1 MVALLLILNQ
11 CKLLLLLEVG
21 VKVEKPLVKVQ
32 NSCDGCHR
40 EWDEIK
46 VLCRAGH
53 HSSMRPDGVM

>member
-1 MVALLLILNQ
+1 
-11 CKLLLLLEVG
+11 LEVE

-46 VLCRAGH
+46 SVCRAAH
-53 HSSMRPDGVM
+53 HSTMKPDGVK